1 MIRSGDKSGQFY
13 LIAAIILAAIIIGIA
28 AISNYSRKA
37 TNVRIDDL
45 KEELQ
50 IESSNVLDYGTY
62 KESNQAQKYTLFS
75 DFTQA
80 YMDSES
86 GNKDL
91 YFIFGNENNITV
103 KGYQRSPQKVT
114 LDSLTITEGPG
125 DFIGGLNPALEQG
138 KIKMSIGELEYE
150 FEIKPGENFYFVII
164 QEIEGEKYV
173 VTG

>member
-1 MIRSGDKSGQFY
+1 MGKSGQFY

-28 AISNYSRKA
+28 AVSNYSRKS

-62 KESNQAQKYTLFS
+62 KELNQAQKYTLFNN
-75 DFTQA
+75 FAQT
-80 YMDSES
+80 YIDSES

-91 YFIFGNENNITV
+91 YFIFGNENNMTV
-103 KGYQRSPQKVT
+103 KGYQESPQTVR
-114 LDSLTITEGPG
+114 LNNAIITTSRGA
-125 DFIGGLNPALEQG
+125 FVGGINPVGKDLNV
-138 KIKMSIGELEYE
+138 SIAENDYE

-173 VTG
+173 VTS